1 MGKLQVVVGG
11 QFGSCGKGAIA
22 AYLGKESGDN
32 LAAVR
37 VAGPNAGHSAV
48 DAQGRKWALRQIPV
62 VAVTNLKCQLVIA
75 AGSEIEIAVL
85 EQETNEL
92 EAAGIPI
99 RERLLIDGQATI
111 LTDEHKAAEGG
122 NDGPLQKRIGST
134 GKGVGSCRADR
145 IMRSAGVWNN
155 DLDTSKWLNNWMED
169 GGDVMIEGT
178 QGFGL
183 GLHAGWYPHCTSSDC
198 RAIDFLAM
206 AGVSPWS
213 SWADDFEV
221 WVVLR
226 TYPIR
231 VAGNS
236 GPLKNELTWDELA
249 RRTSGYIQPEKTT
262 VTKKVRRI
270 GEWDPELAANAVAAN
285 GGPGAVQ
292 LALTFADYVDPTM
305 TGANSADKVTARVAE
320 FMDTVEK
327 QTGAFIQLLGTGPD
341 TVVDFR

>member
-1 MGKLQVVVGG
+1 
-11 QFGSCGKGAIA
+11 
-22 AYLGKESGDN
+22 
-32 LAAVR
+32 
-37 VAGPNAGHSAV
+37 
-48 DAQGRKWALRQIPV
+48 
-62 VAVTNLKCQLVIA
+62 VIA

-99 RERLLIDGQATI
+99 RERLLIDSQATI

-134 GKGVGSCRADR
+134 GKGIGACRADR
-145 IMRSAGVWNN
+145 IMRSAGIWDNK
-155 DLDTSKWLNNWMED
+155 LDTSRWLNDWLKD
-169 GGDVMIEGT
+169 DGDVLIEGT
-178 QGFGL
+178 QGYGL
-183 GLHAGWYPHCTSSDC
+183 GLHAGYYPTCTSSDC

-206 AGVSPWS
+206 AGISPWS
-213 SWADDFEV
+213 SWVDDFEV

-270 GEWDPELAANAVAAN
+270 GEWDPELAANAVMAN
-285 GGPGAVQ
+285 GGFGFVR

-305 TGANSADKVTARVAE
+305 FGANSADKVTPKVAE
-320 FMDTVEK
+320 FMEMVEG
-327 QTGAFIQLLGTGPD
+327 QTGAPIQLIGTGPS
-341 TVVDFR
+341 TVVDFG